1 MDQDSSLFSRL
12 SSDARLQSLADDPRP
27 AIVWRGDGRAIV
39 WSNTAGARLL
49 GLALSDIA
57 GNGAALSAATL
68 APQIA
73 EMSRRLTSPDAIRL
87 ERLRFPGPGRLEA
100 IACSCRRL
108 TLGADD
114 VFVLVIALSEPFWL
128 RGAAYRPL
136 VPPLGPDALAR
147 LAGEPAGKQ
156 GNAATDGWVADKNAS
171 STDGAPA
178 HAAGDV
184 AAPSQ
189 NGTPDSRPARLP
201 ARFVFQLDA
210 DGRFASISPD
220 LATIIGDGAGQW
232 LGRSVADIGTTSA
245 DAHARLVRAIEA
257 HLGFTRHGLDW
268 VDRVAGVV
276 TEIELSAAPMRD
288 GEGSAAGFRGFGL
301 CRAQHPMAVVEST
314 PSIPPAAKPVMVE
327 DEAPAA
333 HAPGPDS
340 PLETSRRILAALQQ
354 ALHPRVPDA
363 GRRADPPPPAEED
376 DEPAPSSVRP
386 PIEPFAG
393 PRIVVFPD
401 TKADSEPKIITLRPG
416 PTLGEPVVLSPSER
430 NAFREIARALGARL
444 EGDDTPEPA
453 HPSPDVGRDEIAWAD
468 DAAAETAKASDPVR
482 SMRAQFRQAE
492 GLDARPT
499 DPTPRPDRDAP
510 VDERIETAEA
520 MRSETTSPPSVP
532 ADAAAPAPLREPA
545 DLPDDLQVALPADV
559 PAVSEA
565 FTQLLDKLPV
575 SLLIVRGDTTVF
587 ANRSLLDLAGYETLA
602 AFEQAGGAAR
612 LFAGQGMSG
621 VSGQSQLL
629 VATARGDRIA
639 VDGRMQ
645 LIDWLGEP
653 AQLFTIRVP
662 VEEEALGRLRRAESE
677 VAAAT
682 RRADELQAVLDT
694 ATDGVVIVDGE
705 GAIIGINRSAEALFG
720 VEATEVAGESFVI
733 LIAPESHRSAID
745 YLDGLRRNG
754 VASVLNDGR
763 EILGR
768 VRQGGRVPLFMTMGR
783 LGDGDRFCAV
793 LRDIT
798 QFKKA
803 EQELI
808 AAKRQAEVASS
819 HKSDFLAKVSHEIR
833 TPLNAIIGFAEVMME
848 ERFGAI
854 GNDRYRSYMRDIHS
868 AGEHVMGLVND
879 LLDLAKIEAG
889 RLELSFAAIAL
900 NDIIEQCVAIMQPQ
914 ANRERILIRTSLSRS
929 LPNIVADARTLRQVV
944 LNLLSNSI
952 KFTPKGGQV
961 IVSTT
966 LNDSGEAVMRVRDTG
981 IGMSD
986 KELSVALEPFG
997 QVQSSQNGGGTGL
1010 GLPLTKALVEANR
1023 ATFVIQ
1029 SAKNNG
1035 TLVEVIFPPTRV
1047 LAE

>member
-1 MDQDSSLFSRL
+1 MDQDASLFSRL
-12 SSDARLQSLADDPRP
+12 SGDSRLLSLVDDPRP

-49 GLALSDIA
+49 GLALSDLA

-73 EMSRRLTSPDAIRL
+73 ETARRLTSPNAIRL

-108 TLGADD
+108 TLGDAET
-114 VFVLVIALSEPFWL
+114 FVLVIALSEPLWL
-128 RGAAYRPL
+128 RGTSPRSMM
-136 VPPLGPDALAR
+136 PPLAPEAIA
-147 LAGEPAGKQ
+147 PA
-156 GNAATDGWVADKNAS
+156 T
-171 STDGAPA
+171 GAPA
-178 HAAGDV
+178 DASRESSMNGSSAEERSPGDGT
-184 AAPSQ
+184 ATWHWSREEPRPSQ
-189 NGTPDSRPARLP
+189 NETPAPAPPRLP
-201 ARFVFQLDA
+201 ARFVFQMDA
-210 DGRFASISPD
+210 DGRYTSLSPE
-220 LATIIGDGAGQW
+220 LYSVIGDGAGRWIGQPATEV
-232 LGRSVADIGTTSA
+232 GTMSDETRS
-245 DAHARLVRAIEA
+245 RLARAIA
-257 HLGFTRHGLDW
+257 DHAGFTRQMVEW
-268 VDRVAGVV
+268 VDPVVGVV
-276 TEIELSAAPMRD
+276 TAIELNAAPGRD
-288 GEGSAAGFRGFGL
+288 PEGRSTGFRGFGI
-301 CRAQHPMAVVEST
+301 CRTRHPMAVVATAPEQPTAIRQPISLSSDPLSTAASTDSRVES
-314 PSIPPAAKPVMVE
+314 
-327 DEAPAA
+327 
-333 HAPGPDS
+333 
-340 PLETSRRILAALQQ
+340 SRRILAALAQ
-354 ALHPRVPDA
+354 ALHPKPSEA
-363 GRRADPPPPAEED
+363 GRRANPPPPSAD
-376 DEPAPSSVRP
+376 DDDDVR
-386 PIEPFAG
+386 
-393 PRIVVFPD
+393 
-401 TKADSEPKIITLRPG
+401 SEPPSTGQDANPRVVAFPEPRPEADQKVITLRAVPS
-416 PTLGEPVVLSPSER
+416 PGEPVVLSPSER
-430 NAFREIARALGARL
+430 SAFREIARALGARI
-444 EGDDTPEPA
+444 EGDVGQPSQPPALATPT
-453 HPSPDVGRDEIAWAD
+453 DEVAWAE
-468 DAAAETAKASDPVR
+468 DAAAEAAKSVDPIRAMREKFRRDDGADAVVSNGDPVPE
-482 SMRAQFRQAE
+482 SEIPTEPTIESVEVIVNEPVAADDEPEAE
-492 GLDARPT
+492 GLAQPRLNGDAT
-499 DPTPRPDRDAP
+499 
-510 VDERIETAEA
+510 IAEV
-520 MRSETTSPPSVP
+520 E
-532 ADAAAPAPLREPA
+532 
-545 DLPDDLQVALPADV
+545 AL
-559 PAVSEA
+559 
-565 FTQLLDKLPV
+565 QLLDKLAV
-575 SLLIVRGDTTVF
+575 NLLVVRGEKAVF
-587 ANRSLLDLAGYETLA
+587 ANRTLLDLAGYEDLE
-602 AFEQAGGAAR
+602 AFERAGGVAK
-612 LFAGQGMSG
+612 LFTGEGVTGAKGQT
-621 VSGQSQLL
+621 QLL
-629 VATARGDRIA
+629 LATSRGEMIA

-645 LIDWLGEP
+645 LIDWQGQP
-653 AQLFTIRVP
+653 AQLFTLRLPI
-662 VEEEALGRLRRAESE
+662 EEESLSRLRRSESE
-677 VAAAT
+677 AAAAT

-763 EILGR
+763 EIIGR

-803 EQELI
+803 EQELL
-808 AAKRQAEVASS
+808 AAKRQAEEASS

-848 ERFGAI
+848 ERFGSI
-854 GNDRYRSYMRDIHS
+854 GNERYRSYMRDIHS

-889 RLELSFAAIAL
+889 RLELTFAAIAL

-914 ANRERILIRTSLSRS
+914 ANRERILIRTSLSRT
-929 LPNIVADARTLRQVV
+929 LPNIVADARTIRQVV

>member
-1 MDQDSSLFSRL
+1 MDQDASLFSRL

-27 AIVWRGDGRAIV
+27 AIVWRSDGRAIV

-73 EMSRRLTSPDAIRL
+73 ETSRRLTSRDAIRL

-108 TLGADD
+108 TLGDHDAL
-114 VFVLVIALSEPFWL
+114 VLVIALSEPLWL
-128 RGAAYRPL
+128 RGSAYRAL
-136 VPPLGPDALAR
+136 LSPLGPDALAPVAR
-147 LAGEPAGKQ
+147 DAAHKVP
-156 GNAATDGWVADKNAS
+156 AATVDGSVS
-171 STDGAPA
+171 GQGAPSGEA
-178 HAAGDV
+178 D
-184 AAPSQ
+184 APSQ
-189 NGTPDSRPARLP
+189 NETPDAPPDRLP

-210 DGRFASISPD
+210 DGRFASLSSD
-220 LATIIGDGAGQW
+220 LATIIGDGAGRW
-232 LGRSVADIGTTSA
+232 MGRLVMEIGTVGEEA
-245 DAHARLVRAIEA
+245 RARLARAISS
-257 HLGFTRHGLDW
+257 HTGFTRHGLDW
-268 VDRVAGVV
+268 VDPVAGVV
-276 TEIELSAAPMRD
+276 TEIELNAAPMRD
-288 GEGSAAGFRGFGL
+288 GEGSVSGFRGFGL
-301 CRAQHPMAVVEST
+301 CRAQHPMAVVASA
-314 PSIPPAAKPVMVE
+314 PVIPPTIETVAAEEEVPAVE
-327 DEAPAA
+327 EPSA
-333 HAPGPDS
+333 DS
-340 PLETSRRILAALQQ
+340 PVETNRRILAALQQ
-354 ALHPRVPDA
+354 ALHPRTTDT
-363 GRRADPPPPAEED
+363 GRRAEPPPPADDED
-376 DEPAPSSVRP
+376 EDEPAPSSARP
-386 PIEPFAG
+386 PVEPFSG

-401 TKADSEPKIITLRPG
+401 TRPDSEPKIITLRPG

-468 DAAAETAKASDPVR
+468 DAAAETARPVDPVR

-492 GLDARPT
+492 GLDARAT
-499 DPTPRPDRDAP
+499 DQTPRPDRDAP

-520 MRSETTSPPSVP
+520 LRSETTSPPSVP
-532 ADAAAPAPLREPA
+532 ADAAAPTPLRESA

-653 AQLFTIRVP
+653 AQLFTLRVP

-763 EILGR
+763 EIVGR

-997 QVQSSQNGGGTGL
+997 QVKSSQNGGGTGL